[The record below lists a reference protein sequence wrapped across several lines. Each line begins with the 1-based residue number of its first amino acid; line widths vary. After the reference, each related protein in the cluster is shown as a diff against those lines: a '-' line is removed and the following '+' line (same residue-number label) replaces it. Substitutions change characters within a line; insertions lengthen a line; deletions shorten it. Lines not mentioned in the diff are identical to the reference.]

1 MPAALAIDPILK
13 RFRAALDEIYGD
25 RLERVVL
32 FGSRARGDA
41 GEDSDY
47 DIAVFLKDLKEGD
60 LDTRWR
66 ELDRLADLR
75 SAILSDTGSLH
86 RCQAVPGR
94 RLPKSNLADGR
105 DPARGRRS
113 VTAPEVS
120 EHLEKA
126 RECLAR
132 ARIILAAGVG
142 EDAGRNAYW
151 RDFMRPRP
159 SSARAPAGPPDA
171 PRRTPHSLATRT
183 Q

>member
-1 MPAALAIDPILK
+1 MPPALATGPILK

-32 FGSRARGDA
+32 FGSKARGDA

-66 ELDRLADLR
+66 ELDRVADGR
-75 SAILSDTGSLH
+75 SAILSDTEAFIDGQPHPARPRPLH
-86 RCQAVPGR
+86 RPQAVPAR
-94 RLPKSNLADGR
+94 RLPKSNFAHGR

-120 EHLEKA
+120 EHLVK
-126 RECLAR
+126 
-132 ARIILAAGVG
+132 
-142 EDAGRNAYW
+142 
-151 RDFMRPRP
+151 
-159 SSARAPAGPPDA
+159 
-171 PRRTPHSLATRT
+171 
-183 Q
+183 